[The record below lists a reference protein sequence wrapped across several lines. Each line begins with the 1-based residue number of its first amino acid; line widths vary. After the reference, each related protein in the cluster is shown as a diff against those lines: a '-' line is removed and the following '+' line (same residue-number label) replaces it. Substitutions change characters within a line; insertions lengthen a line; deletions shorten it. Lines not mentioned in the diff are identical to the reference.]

1 VRCAA
6 ATSRGWPWLIDEY
19 DVQPHIRSRYS
30 DAESLEITGSEI
42 AGGILRMQPETSA
55 LLPVDEERILIVG
68 GVFDGE
74 TIDRDPT
81 TAVLE
86 WAAHRYVP
94 IGPRRE
100 EASLVGSTS
109 AQLLSK
115 PVGFVE
121 LVGKTGDRDVL
132 PCVGVVGSSGDRV
145 GPAPESCYDSI
156 EPLDHRAEVV
166 AVPNEENEVLSA
178 EAPLGDDRLEPV
190 EEGLQLRSHVSPE
203 HRRRHHDDIGF
214 TEQWV
219 DGLHVVIDDAAAAV
233 SALHARAAVVDV
245 HVNRTEVGDLV
256 ILELAQ
262 AAQEVLGQRV
272 RITTLSRA
280 PVENHHLHASH
291 LVRKLSD
298 LRVSPSSRLPTR
310 GMSTRAHQKEES
322 DEGIQKGEFT
332 VNARF
337 LIRNVLIAGIAGVLG
352 VALSF
357 AVAAEEIVFPP
368 AFATLGSTQT
378 GSDVQSASGVI
389 KTIHRLALDC
399 GYTDAEADELVS
411 AVGTLIDSDIPPG
424 TLLQV
429 AKALL
434 PDLGAA
440 DLVIVLEE
448 LGQLILDGVPPGQ
461 AANQLLE
468 RGKGNGNTGGIA
480 GGGNGNGN
488 TGDIAGGGNGNGNTG
503 GNAGGGNGNGN
514 AGGNAGGGNGNGNAG
529 GNAGGGNG
537 NGNAGGKKE

>member
-1 VRCAA
+1 
-6 ATSRGWPWLIDEY
+6 
-19 DVQPHIRSRYS
+19 
-30 DAESLEITGSEI
+30 
-42 AGGILRMQPETSA
+42 
-55 LLPVDEERILIVG
+55 
-68 GVFDGE
+68 
-74 TIDRDPT
+74 
-81 TAVLE
+81 
-86 WAAHRYVP
+86 
-94 IGPRRE
+94 
-100 EASLVGSTS
+100 
-109 AQLLSK
+109 
-115 PVGFVE
+115 
-121 LVGKTGDRDVL
+121 
-132 PCVGVVGSSGDRV
+132 
-145 GPAPESCYDSI
+145 
-156 EPLDHRAEVV
+156 
-166 AVPNEENEVLSA
+166 
-178 EAPLGDDRLEPV
+178 
-190 EEGLQLRSHVSPE
+190 
-203 HRRRHHDDIGF
+203 
-214 TEQWV
+214 
-219 DGLHVVIDDAAAAV
+219 
-233 SALHARAAVVDV
+233 
-245 HVNRTEVGDLV
+245 
-256 ILELAQ
+256 
-262 AAQEVLGQRV
+262 
-272 RITTLSRA
+272 
-280 PVENHHLHASH
+280 
-291 LVRKLSD
+291 
-298 LRVSPSSRLPTR
+298 
-310 GMSTRAHQKEES
+310 MSTRAHQKEES
-322 DEGIQKGEFT
+322 DEGIQKGELAL
-332 VNARF
+332 NARF
-337 LIRNVLIAGIAGVLG
+337 LMRNVLIAGIAGVLG

-424 TLLQV
+424 ALLQV

-440 DLVIVLEE
+440 DLVIVLGE

-503 GNAGGGNGNGN
+503 GIAGGGNGNGN